1 MSKQEMK
8 MPKMAIGIDNFR
20 TLLFKSDVFVDKS
33 LLIKELIEDP
43 SEVILITRPRRW
55 GKSMNMDMMR
65 CFFSIEVDLHDRLVP
80 EDQKIN
86 PKLFAGGDV
95 DIGFGKMKKLKP
107 LKIANDSDSME
118 HQGKYPVI
126 YINFKDIK
134 GSSYDEIERAI
145 KNQIIKLF
153 IQHRYLK
160 ELIKNNPLFDEQELE
175 KLHKYYTNNIGLE
188 DIKDALGFLSSLLFK
203 YFNQKVYILI
213 DEYDTP
219 INSAYLKFTE
229 MPQEFEKILE
239 LFRGI
244 LGSALKTNPH
254 LEKAVITGILRI
266 AKANLF
272 SDLNNIREYCVLDK
286 KFSKF
291 YGFTENEVND
301 LLSQVPTK
309 TSKEEIKYW
318 YNGYSFGEEII
329 YNPWSIMLCL
339 SSEGELDH
347 YWVDSGGTG
356 LIDEALLRDDIQED
370 LQKLVEGGSII
381 ETITK
386 HINFNDIN
394 TRSGLF
400 SLLLFA
406 GYLKPQVIEF
416 TEHRY
421 ELSIPNFEVQYIYR
435 QRIMQ
440 WVNKYIQL
448 EIGAYY
454 NFASLLPICKLD
466 EFKTTLQ
473 SLLLTA
479 TSFYQT
485 GEKSAELFYNGF
497 MLGLVMN
504 LSTNY
509 IITSEHESGKGR
521 ADLTLIAKA
530 GKQTSAIILE
540 YKIAKN
546 IDELDN
552 IAKIGLK
559 QINQKQYDI
568 KLKEYSHI
576 KKIIKI
582 SIGFFQK
589 QASMEYQ
596 IDEV

>member
-134 GSSYDEIERAI
+134 GSSYDEIEESICINVREIYMSHKYLQSSDNINKEDKEIFAY
-145 KNQIIKLF
+145 
-153 IQHRYLK
+153 YLK
-160 ELIKNNPLFDEQELE
+160 GKIDTSYLK
-175 KLHKYYTNNIGLE
+175 KS
-188 DIKDALGFLSSLLFK
+188 LGFLSSLLFK

-370 LQKLVEGGSII
+370 LQILVEGGSII

-596 IDEV
+596 IDRIL